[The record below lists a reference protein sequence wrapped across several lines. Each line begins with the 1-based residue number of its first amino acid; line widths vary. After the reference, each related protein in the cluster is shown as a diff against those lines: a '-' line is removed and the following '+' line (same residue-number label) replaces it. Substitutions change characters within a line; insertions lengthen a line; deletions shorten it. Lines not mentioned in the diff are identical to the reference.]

1 MIRAIIVLFFVVLGT
16 IGRAEPGA
24 VKVGALV
31 DVCYKTETHDV
42 SLVEF
47 LTVKNDE
54 KRVVSLNLGGSY
66 ARESLGIAALF
77 DANGTIH
84 YLAKYW
90 PWESFSIGAL
100 DFEAG
105 MYVSRQF
112 VMERWNFELCAT
124 LFSHKF

>member
-1 MIRAIIVLFFVVLGT
+1 MKNLFAVCFFIASTVAI
-16 IGRAEPGA
+16 AEPGA

-47 LTVKNDE
+47 LTVKGNGE
-54 KRVVSLNLGGSY
+54 RVLSLNLGGSY
-66 ARESLGIAALF
+66 LSESLGVGALV
-77 DANGTIH
+77 DANGAIR
-84 YLAKYW
+84 YISRWW
-90 PWESFSIGAL
+90 PWQSISVGAL

-105 MYVSRQF
+105 IYVSRQF
-112 VMERWNFELCAT
+112 VQERWNFELCAT